1 MADSIG
7 FISGT
12 GAIIHPNIIISSAQ
26 HFEGYVFCLFS
37 EKTIWRATHTYM
49 IFQHYCISK
58 LAGIIYVTCYFLK
71 SLGLY

>member
-1 MADSIG
+1 MTTCLDPPCEFQVLMADSIG

-37 EKTIWRATHTYM
+37 GKTIWRATHICM
-49 IFQHYCISK
+49 IFQR
-58 LAGIIYVTCYFLK
+58 
-71 SLGLY
+71 

>member
-26 HFEGYVFCLFS
+26 HFEGYVFYIFS
-37 EKTIWRATHTYM
+37 ETNNFSAQHTH
-49 IFQHYCISK
+49 
-58 LAGIIYVTCYFLK
+58 A
-71 SLGLY
+71 

>member
-26 HFEGYVFCLFS
+26 HFEGYVFCLYS
-37 EKTIWRATHTYM
+37 EKKNNLARNTHIHDDFPALIY
-49 IFQHYCISK
+49 ISK
-58 LAGIIYVTCYFLK
+58 
-71 SLGLY
+71 